1 MSNDSNKG
9 DRELGEMSPEDR
21 EAIRKRAAE
30 LGNKLETAKHR
41 HERPRASANQGNA
54 MAKGMRAATELIG
67 GVVAGAGLGWV
78 LDKWLGTTPGLF
90 ILGFLLGSAA
100 GMMNIIRMAQRE
112 KTPPAP
118 SVRDD
123 QDDDK

>member
-1 MSNDSNKG
+1 MSNDSKKG

-30 LGNKLETAKHR
+30 LGHKLETAKHR
-41 HERPRASANQGNA
+41 HERPRASSNQGNA

-100 GMMNIIRMAQRE
+100 GMLNIIRMAQRE